1 MLQAVLFLVPAQPPV
16 CRAQR
21 FDLFRSSRSSRKT
34 EQCEPCRCFDFAL
47 QQRSAASSLCS
58 ARSAR
63 RSGALAGLQLVQAIG

>member
-34 EQCEPCRCFDFAL
+34 EKCEPCLDFAL
-47 QQRSAASSLCS
+47 QQRSPASSLCS

-63 RSGALAGLQLVQAIG
+63 RSGALAGLELVQAIG